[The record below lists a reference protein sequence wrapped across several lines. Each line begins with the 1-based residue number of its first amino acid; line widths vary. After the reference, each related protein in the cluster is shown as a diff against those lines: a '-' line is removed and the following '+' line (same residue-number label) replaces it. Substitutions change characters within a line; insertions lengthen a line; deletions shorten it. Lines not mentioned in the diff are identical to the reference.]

1 MGRKK
6 IAADRSSDQ
15 MVSEPKLGHN
25 SQLTDDERRAL
36 TLHHVRLYEAAEA
49 LVEKAKAE
57 RKAVAD
63 HAKADLGKGAMAD
76 IKDLLVAR
84 DEKVIKAD
92 LERRLRIARWSGLPV
107 GHQLAMF
114 DFTLDDRAA
123 EQGKVSGMCGEVC
136 QPPGHLTAPG
146 QQRWIAAWHDG
157 QAVLASAFAKK
168 KQAEEPAHVDAEA
181 A

>member
-6 IAADRSSDQ
+6 TENGHAQ
-15 MVSEPKLGHN
+15 PGHN
-25 SQLTDDERRAL
+25 SSLTDDERRAL

-49 LVEKAKAE
+49 IVEKAKAE

-63 HAKADLGKGAMAD
+63 QAKADLGRGAMAD
-76 IKDLLVAR
+76 VKDLIVAR

-92 LERRLRIARWSGLPV
+92 LERRLRIARWSGLPI
-107 GHQLAMF
+107 GTQLAMF
-114 DFTLDDRAA
+114 DFMPDDRAA
-123 EQGKVSGMCGEVC
+123 EQGKVAGMCGEVC
-136 QPPGHLTAPG
+136 QPPGHLTPSG
-146 QQRWIAAWHDG
+146 QQRWIGAWHDG

-168 KQAEEPAHVDAEA
+168 KLPEHPVDVDAA